1 MEGHKNNKKCTLC
14 IYIYLMNTHEVQQNY
29 HSCFTNG
36 QMHNEA
42 DLYKIVQ
49 DIHDKSGVQPTFPQ
63 VPGYYWNHEITFFLY
78 QHFLSIV

>member
-1 MEGHKNNKKCTLC
+1 
-14 IYIYLMNTHEVQQNY
+14 MNTHEVQQNY

-63 VPGYYWNHEITFFLY
+63 VPGYY
-78 QHFLSIV
+78 